1 LTTPPYSLRVP
12 SSIAKLIR
20 NMHPHIKMKVK
31 AGLRAIAVDPFA
43 GKALREDLRE
53 LRSFRVSRFRI
64 IYSLSGKTVEIVAVG
79 PRRTIYEE
87 TLKQIKRTSKKRETE

>member
-1 LTTPPYSLRVP
+1 MTTPPYSVRIP
-12 SSIAKLIR
+12 SSITNLIR

-43 GKALREDLRE
+43 DMALREDLRE

-87 TLKQIKRTSKKRETE
+87 TLKQIKGRGTHPR

>member
-1 LTTPPYSLRVP
+1 MTTPPYSVRIP
-12 SSIAKLIR
+12 SSIANLIR

-43 GKALREDLRE
+43 GGALREDLRG
-53 LRSFRVSRFRI
+53 LRSFRVSRFGI
-64 IYSLSGKTVEIVAVG
+64 IYSLSGKTAEIMAVG

-87 TLKQIKRTSKKRETE
+87 TLKQIKGSSKKREIE